1 MIITAK
7 KFIPALYRDRP
18 AIGCVFHRNDLLVIT
33 DLRNPPRI
41 SIRADTRP
49 LPWNF
54 EGIAVPPRLVVFF
67 L

>member
-18 AIGCVFHRNDLLVIT
+18 AIGCVFHGNDLLVIT

-41 SIRADTRP
+41 SIRADKRP
-49 LPWNF
+49 LPWDF
-54 EGIAVPPRLVVFF
+54 DGIAIPPRLAVFF